1 MVNCSARTGLDMLTK
16 HYAEATGCSVVFFL
30 PDSEEDFAPY
40 TDFLRYLGGK
50 DRAGVA
56 KFDDG
61 TTLFLVPPSD
71 FLSKVL
77 QISGPP
83 RLYGV
88 VLKFPQNGHSSPSV
102 QPQFFQ
108 SQYPDVQQIPPQN
121 AYTGMHQQVENAL
134 HMDYNRVLHGES
146 LPTTKQ
152 LGPSTKD
159 PIPMHPAPSV
169 NATAVSQ
176 AGVTLTPELI
186 ATLASL
192 IPSSAKSSDPETAQ
206 PSLGPSSVR
215 PELGIATLPQ
225 GWTPDRQ
232 GYEQIGHSL
241 QQVENQYNSTRQ
253 QFAQPQTYST
263 GVYTS
268 SDSQLGVTGNSQ
280 VQDPAFH
287 PPQQGAGSSRP
298 LNNYGMPSQSGQLA
312 VPPQVD
318 RHYQYEGHQN
328 TQKGFEMA
336 HGTDSAVLYGSSAY
350 NEPANSV
357 ALSNNQVHGS
367 SATQAHTAMPL
378 GFDNGNPQLPNQ
390 VQQLQSAVNGGSQV
404 TLEAEVDK
412 SQRYQSTLQF
422 AANLLLQ
429 IQQQQQQQT
438 NTQVGQGSA
447 NQ

>member
-1 MVNCSARTGLDMLTK
+1 MLTK
-16 HYAEATGCSVVFFL
+16 HYAEAIGCSVVYFL

-56 KFDDG
+56 KFGDG

-77 QISGPP
+77 QILGPP
-83 RLYGV
+83 RLYGI
-88 VLKFPQNGHSSPSV
+88 VLKFPQNAHTSPSV

-108 SQYPDVQQIPPQN
+108 TQYPGVQEIPPQN
-121 AYTGMHQQVENAL
+121 EYTGRHQQVENAM

-152 LGPSTKD
+152 LGPSTND
-159 PIPMHPAPSV
+159 SIPMHPAPSV
-169 NATAVSQ
+169 NAAAVSE

-192 IPSSAKSSDPETAQ
+192 IPSTAKSSDPEIAQ
-206 PSLGPSSVR
+206 PSLGPTSVR

-225 GWTPDRQ
+225 GWTHDRQ
-232 GYEQIGHSL
+232 GYEQIGHSMH
-241 QQVENQYNSTRQ
+241 QVENQYNSTRQ
-253 QFAQPQTYST
+253 QFTQPQTFST
-263 GVYTS
+263 GINTS
-268 SDSQLGVTGNSQ
+268 SDSTLGVTGNSQ

-287 PPQQGAGSSRP
+287 PLQQVAGSSRQ
-298 LNNYGMPSQSGQLA
+298 LNNYGMPSQTGQLA

-318 RHYQYEGHQN
+318 RHYQYEVHQN
-328 TQKGFEMA
+328 IQKGFGMA

-357 ALSNNQVHGS
+357 ALSSSQVHRS
-367 SATQAHTAMPL
+367 SATQAHTAMP
-378 GFDNGNPQLPNQ
+378 GNPQLLNQ
-390 VQQLQSAVNGGSQV
+390 VQQVQSALNGGSQG
-404 TLEAEVDK
+404 TLEDEADK
-412 SQRYQSTLQF
+412 NQRYQSTLQF
-422 AANLLLQ
+422 AANLLQQ
-429 IQQQQQQQT
+429 IHQQQT